1 MDRRS
6 AKFVSISDLL
16 SALNPAKVYVSSIY
30 IGVGAGGVIS
40 RVLPDRMG
48 RSSRPASGMLVVDLG
63 IDLPLSP
70 FVKDFVENFEDKR

>member
-1 MDRRS
+1 
-6 AKFVSISDLL
+6 
-16 SALNPAKVYVSSIY
+16 
-30 IGVGAGGVIS
+30 
-40 RVLPDRMG
+40 MG